1 MPEHCGVNR
10 SRYHPEP
17 RTAEAPHK
25 GGPRKL
31 SLLQRRPTLPGTA
44 LPVLGLPRPV
54 LYREVLTL
62 AADYDHVVLDGPP
75 QVADVTPLSGHGQ

>member
-1 MPEHCGVNR
+1 MC
-10 SRYHPEP
+10 P
-17 RTAEAPHK
+17 RHGAY
-25 GGPRKL
+25 PR
-31 SLLQRRPTLPGTA
+31 RRPHPADRRRPSQGSALDWSAARTIDPA